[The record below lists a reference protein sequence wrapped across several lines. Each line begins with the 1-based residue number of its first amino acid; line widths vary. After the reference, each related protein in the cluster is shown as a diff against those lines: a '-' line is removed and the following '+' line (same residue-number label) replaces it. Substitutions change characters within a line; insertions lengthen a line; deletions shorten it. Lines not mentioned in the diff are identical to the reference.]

1 MFENIKSSC
10 KYVCENAKHVNINY
24 NALDKFI
31 DKINC
36 SDLKHWLSS
45 NPYNL
50 LELGIEK
57 IINLF
62 LIYESI
68 DYSFWGNPKWSI
80 ETDEGLKDGADALL
94 YIMIKYVRENN
105 TTDFSKLTYDEFS
118 NLLKG
123 NVEIPLIK
131 ERYNTIMDICNI
143 VNSKMNGNFYKFI
156 YDVKTDIELMNIIV
170 NNFNQYKDERIY
182 NGKTIYFYKL
192 AQLLTSDIL
201 HLRETLENINV
212 DYSHLIGCADYKIP
226 QTLRTIGIIEYD
238 EELSN
243 IVDNKKEIVMSSDF
257 EVEIRAS
264 QLIVIDYIRE
274 KINNVNSIDINDFL
288 FVYSKKVKDIVKPYH
303 LCRNT
308 NY

>member
-1 MFENIKSSC
+1 
-10 KYVCENAKHVNINY
+10 
-24 NALDKFI
+24 
-31 DKINC
+31 
-36 SDLKHWLSS
+36 
-45 NPYNL
+45 
-50 LELGIEK
+50 
-57 IINLF
+57 
-62 LIYESI
+62 
-68 DYSFWGNPKWSI
+68 
-80 ETDEGLKDGADALL
+80 
-94 YIMIKYVRENN
+94 MIKYVRENN
-105 TTDFSKLTYDEFS
+105 NTDFSKLPYDEFS

-156 YDVKTDIELMNIIV
+156 YDVKNDIELMNIIV

-226 QTLRTIGIIEYD
+226 QTLRAIGIIEYD

-264 QLIVIDYIRE
+264 QLIVIGYIRE